1 MMYRREI
8 HPAAAPNYAV
18 CWIEYAAIAAATA
31 AVAGSAVSAYG
42 AIQAGQA
49 AQSAANF
56 NAASVQQQAQLQA
69 DTRNLQ
75 LEYNQQLAARQEAEL
90 RTQQAREA
98 EAIRQRGRRILGAQR
113 AAMAKGGVELGE
125 GTPLAI
131 LADQAREIELQEADS
146 AFSADLT
153 SRRIRTG
160 LQSESYST
168 AMANAL
174 DSYTAERRA
183 ALIVAEGR
191 NARTASY
198 LQAGSSLLGG
208 ASNAARIY
216 APART
221 V

>member
-1 MMYRREI
+1 MMYRREN

-18 CWIEYAAIAAATA
+18 CFDPLTVAVGAIAASS
-31 AVAGSAVSAYG
+31 VVSAVG

-160 LQSESYST
+160 LQSDAYAT
-168 AMANAL
+168 AMSNAL
-174 DSYTAERRA
+174 DNYSAERRA
-183 ALIVAEGR
+183 ALMVTEGR

-198 LQAGSSLLGG
+198 FQAGSSLLGG
-208 ASNAARIY
+208 ASNAARLY
-216 APART
+216 LPPVR
-221 V
+221 

>member
-18 CWIEYAAIAAATA
+18 CFDPLTVAVGAIAASS
-31 AVAGSAVSAYG
+31 VVSAVG

-56 NAASVQQQAQLQA
+56 NATSVQQQAQLQA

-125 GTPLAI
+125 GTPLVI

-160 LQSESYST
+160 LQSDAYAT
-168 AMANAL
+168 AMSNAL
-174 DSYTAERRA
+174 DNYSAERRA
-183 ALIVAEGR
+183 ALMVAEGR

-198 LQAGSSLLGG
+198 FQAGSSLLGG
-208 ASNAARIY
+208 ASNAARLSL
-216 APART
+216 PPVR
-221 V
+221 